1 MPLSDHEQRLLE
13 QIERALY
20 EDDPKF
26 ASSVRSTDPRA
37 WLRRR
42 IAHSAELFIAGIV
55 ALVVAVAINAGGLVT
70 VLLGVGA
77 FALMLYAAL
86 RLANDIRRLSAR
98 NSEEEGAPNGPMTRL
113 RERVAFLQRAE
124 QRWRKRWEDREDRD
138 Q

>member
-42 IAHSAELFIAGIV
+42 IVHSAELFVAGIV
-55 ALVVAVAINAGGLVT
+55 VLVVAVAINGGALVT

-77 FALMLYAAL
+77 FALMLFAAL
-86 RLANDIRRLSAR
+86 RLANDVRRLSAR
-98 NSEEEGAPNGPMTRL
+98 NGEEEGSATGVMTRL

-124 QRWRKRWEDREDRD
+124 QRWRSRWEDRD